1 MTKKTLLL
9 QVNKKLEKLSA
20 DKIIEVM
27 DFAEFLISKT
37 QASVDNETLL
47 KMAATSDAFSFV
59 NEDEVEYSLKDI
71 KK

>member
-1 MTKKTLLL
+1 
-9 QVNKKLEKLSA
+9 
-20 DKIIEVM
+20 M
-27 DFAEFLISKT
+27 DFAEFLISKM

-47 KMAATSDAFSFV
+47 KMAATSDTFRFV

>member
-9 QVNKKLEKLSA
+9 QVNKKLEQLSA